1 MLKGHRQAMSGKR
14 AYMAHVVSIIKK
26 RERATGNSMVT
37 SKSIP
42 DIGFKESYSK
52 VNKKTGRKAPLN

>member
-1 MLKGHRQAMSGKR
+1 
-14 AYMAHVVSIIKK
+14 MAHMVSIIKK
-26 RERATGNSMVT
+26 CERVTGNLMVI

-42 DIGFKESYSK
+42 DFGFKESYSK